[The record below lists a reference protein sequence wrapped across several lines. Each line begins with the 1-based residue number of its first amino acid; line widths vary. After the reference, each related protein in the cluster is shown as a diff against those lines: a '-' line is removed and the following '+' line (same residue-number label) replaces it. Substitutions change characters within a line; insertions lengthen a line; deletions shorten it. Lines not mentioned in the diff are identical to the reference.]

1 MRDCRE
7 YVAFNS
13 RFRSLHTVPV
23 LIINTIAMSSND
35 LVARNNNQKYEQ
47 NLPVV
52 NVKAEYRH
60 DAVEGLRKPNKQ

>member
-1 MRDCRE
+1 M
-7 YVAFNS
+7 
-13 RFRSLHTVPV
+13 PV